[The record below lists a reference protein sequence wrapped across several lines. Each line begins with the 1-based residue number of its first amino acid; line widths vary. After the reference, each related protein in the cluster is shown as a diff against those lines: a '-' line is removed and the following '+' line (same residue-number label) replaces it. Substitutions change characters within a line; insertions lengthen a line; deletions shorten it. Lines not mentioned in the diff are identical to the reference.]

1 VSPVRSKED
10 DEMRSQVGPLHNV
23 SSNVILEVLGALA
36 SALAIT
42 ASMGLALLFLS
53 LMLAS

>member
-1 VSPVRSKED
+1 
-10 DEMRSQVGPLHNV
+10 MRSQVGPLHNV